1 MRKIIFAIFSAL
13 PFLSSAQKIS
23 DSRWQDLFSYNN
35 VLAIRKDGER
45 LIAAAEN
52 GIFYYHPVSG
62 EISKLSKANGL
73 HDVKISAFDYNNE
86 TKTGLIGYEN
96 GRLDVITPEG
106 IFLIVDV
113 PLSGGYRGTKR
124 INHISI
130 TGNQAAVS
138 IGYQPDQTSAQYA
151 IAIFDLKKRE
161 FKESVIMSE
170 PSREAV
176 ILNNEVYTVTN
187 KGLKSHEINV
197 TFPLYSSWK
206 NRSTGDFHNIALH
219 NGAVYF
225 AGNDTALHN
234 LGGSSTIFAS
244 KIQDILSTNNSL
256 LVATSEG
263 ENSWIQNLTENKIE
277 HFEAFSNTGFYL
289 ANSLFSGSKTKGIL
303 FKENAEKV
311 KEVKPDGPFNNFS
324 YKINLKGDRIWVSTG
339 TREDRYNK
347 APTILNQLGFYYF
360 DGKKWHYPDLFR
372 KYSVE
377 LNVLDAIGNPQNL
390 NETFIANY
398 SNPRES
404 AGVLLIEK
412 DGDDFIIKKHFI
424 LNSSA
429 KSYNKRPVGF
439 VVDDNRNLFLTSSYF
454 GTDDGSGYH
463 LLDTKNSF
471 IIGGRQVK
479 SYAAAQKPVINDG
492 FLWYGDPRAN
502 EFIAIDLKN
511 TPQNLNDDEVYILKG
526 TTPNLPANAKGG
538 LSIAF
543 DKNGDA
549 WLGTDAG
556 LRILANANTAVKNNP
571 RAEPIIIT
579 QNGLGEELF
588 RDSAILQIAVD
599 SGNRKWVSVDGGG
612 VYYLSASGQQTIYHF
627 TKENSPLPD
636 NSVTDIKIDSSGKVY
651 FVSHS
656 GIVSFQ
662 GDTANVTENF
672 SDVLVYPNPV
682 IYTQYKGS
690 VHLKGL
696 AEKTN
701 IRITDAAGNLVH
713 QAVARGGTYEWDLTS
728 KGKRVASGIYFVLM
742 TNADGTDKASAKIA
756 VVN

>member
-35 VLAIRKDGER
+35 VLAICKDGER

-73 HDVKISAFDYNNE
+73 HDVKISAFDYNDE

-106 IFLIVDV
+106 ISLVVDV

-138 IGYQPDQTSAQYA
+138 IGYENGKQSSQYA
-151 IAIFDLKKRE
+151 LAIFDLEKKE
-161 FKESVIMSE
+161 FGQSVIMG
-170 PSREAV
+170 EAIRKAAIRDEEVFV
-176 ILNNEVYTVTN
+176 ITDSA
-187 KGLKSHEINV
+187 LKSHLLNV
-197 TFPLYSSWK
+197 TFPDPKSWNTIRQQPFDNLINAGGKIYYSAGDGWLYELGGEALAINGVIK
-206 NRSTGDFHNIALH
+206 NLSVAESALVVTFK
-219 NGAVYF
+219 NGNSFGIQVPG
-225 AGNDTALHN
+225 AGNAQKIYDAEIN
-234 LGGSSTIFAS
+234 AGFYFDNRIYAAS
-244 KIQDILSTNNSL
+244 
-256 LVATSEG
+256 
-263 ENSWIQNLTENKIE
+263 LTE
-277 HFEAFSNTGFYL
+277 
-289 ANSLFSGSKTKGIL
+289 GIIT
-303 FKENAEKV
+303 ENNLNI
-311 KEVKPDGPFNNFS
+311 KPDGPHSNIS
-324 YKINLKGDRIWVSTG
+324 YKMSIRNKELYVSSG
-339 TREDRYNK
+339 GRDNYNK
-347 APTILNQLGFYYF
+347 QIEASSLGFYYF
-360 DGKKWHYPDLFR
+360 NGKKWIDPQISKSLGFTLNILD
-372 KYSVE
+372 VE
-377 LNVLDAIGNPQNL
+377 PNPANPKEVL
-390 NETFIANY
+390 IANY
-398 SNPRES
+398 NSPFFGTGILLLERNDETFSLKKQLMIGYGS
-404 AGVLLIEK
+404 AY
-412 DGDDFIIKKHFI
+412 DR
-424 LNSSA
+424 A
-429 KSYNKRPVGF
+429 VGF
-439 VVDDNRNLFLTSSYF
+439 AFDENKNIFATIALINK
-454 GTDDGSGYH
+454 TDYSGYIH
-463 LLDTKNSF
+463 LSQNLSITGSRSAQTF
-471 IIGGRQVK
+471 AG
-479 SYAAAQKPVINDG
+479 AQKPIYNNG
-492 FLWYGDPRAN
+492 FLWYTNPRRS
-502 EFIAIDLKN
+502 EVIAINLN
-511 TPQNLNDDEVYILKG
+511 GTPQNLNDDKIYQISK
-526 TTPNLPANAKGG
+526 TNNLPENSNRAIA
-538 LSIAF
+538 LAF
-543 DKNGDA
+543 DNNGDA

-556 LRILANANTAVKNNP
+556 LRILRNANDAVTNNP
-571 RAEPIIIT
+571 KTDPVIIS